1 MNVNEDKIVV
11 FRGHI
16 DECLRHLAASINE
29 RASKGSWGAGQAKE
43 PAANFCAVTVS
54 TVARWLNKT
63 TLPIGEQLIKMMC
76 YFDLIGYK
84 VIEFERLPRVRRNF
98 AELIGFGLLSSQE
111 ASQLLGYTSVSTLYQ
126 VLQGTQGASES
137 KDQKM
142 WDVWKERKQ
151 DLQRK
156 KEQAQ
161 EIYRLDIPL
170 RVRPK
175 TTIQQEDVGTSPCV
189 QTAVVNIM
197 EGLTS
202 LLEGDS
208 FKNPSEKDLNILKQ
222 SAGTILRLSARLST
236 LSSMVITPNGQK
248 KRETPDG

>member
-1 MNVNEDKIVV
+1 MSEDEVVV

-16 DECLRHLAASINE
+16 DECLRHLATSINE

-43 PAANFCAVTVS
+43 PAAKFCAVTVD
-54 TVARWLNKT
+54 TVARWLNKVNS
-63 TLPIGEQLIKMMC
+63 PIGEQLIKMLC
-76 YFDLIGYK
+76 YLDLIGYK

-98 AELIGFGLLSSQE
+98 AELIGFGLFSSQE
-111 ASQLLGYTSVSTLYQ
+111 ASQLLGYTAVSSLYQ

-175 TTIQQEDVGTSPCV
+175 AAIQQEGAGTSPCM
-189 QTAVVNIM
+189 QTAVMNIM
-197 EGLTS
+197 DGLTS

-208 FKNPSEKDLNILKQ
+208 FKNPSEKDLKILKQ

-236 LSSMVITPNGQK
+236 LSSMVIMSNGQK
-248 KRETPDG
+248 KREAPDG